1 MNKQNRKAGKIAAA
15 VVAVASL
22 AYGLISRD
30 NGMWECGSILFPGP
44 DADSPNMCPNAA
56 SVSPTLLWIL
66 GIGGIGVFI
75 YLQML
80 DIQANNKEN

>member
-1 MNKQNRKAGKIAAA
+1 MNKQNRRAGKIAAA
-15 VVAVASL
+15 VVAAASL
-22 AYGLISRD
+22 FYGLSSRD

-44 DADSPNMCPNAA
+44 DADYNSCPHGA